1 MWKTPRVGV
10 GVVDSESGSFGS
22 SESERHIW
30 KLLFSGRESIINLKE
45 YMEKN
50 RVNCVGVENENI

>member
-1 MWKTPRVGV
+1 M
-10 GVVDSESGSFGS
+10 VDSESGSLGS